1 MLCLIVSIVMIPLQK
16 LPRRRGDGGVRLR
29 SAAGHRL
36 RLYRPHRRPGTAA
49 AFGPDL
55 EAAGAVGG
63 SVVSIA
69 AATFGLVA
77 GSLMGG
83 PTAKRLIEKARPAP
97 ETVAVGGTQGVGRH

>member
-1 MLCLIVSIVMIPLQK
+1 MFGCDPLLGIGCGSIALI
-16 LPRRRGDGGVRLR
+16 GG
-29 SAAGHRL
+29 
-36 RLYRPHRRPGTAA
+36 PGTAA

-83 PTAKRLIEKARPAP
+83 PTARRLIEKHNLRP
-97 ETVAVGGTQGVGRH
+97 ETMTAIGGTQGVGLGH